1 MEGFGIGIGKQS
13 KQKKLIINYGEE
25 MNEIM
30 KSDEWESFKAIIIDK
45 HKRIS
50 NKKTPKGKI
59 EQRTDGYDYVK
70 DSYIFQRALEEY
82 GPSSFEDKWIH
93 VVYTETP
100 QVLKVNGKD
109 EVHMVRSPE
118 WIMFAG
124 LFTFIDNGLT
134 RKEAGVGAS
143 RIQYK
148 KDQPHTPINIV
159 DLDKQFKASRTQAK
173 KDGIQRATNIC
184 DDVYQKIMDE
194 TPTTE
199 EIRAC
204 NAAFGKVCKLK
215 LLSMTQTKA
224 VNDALRDQ
232 DSTKATI
239 LSYTVHMNELLNKKE
254 KADDK
259 EKE

>member
-1 MEGFGIGIGKQS
+1 
-13 KQKKLIINYGEE
+13 

-30 KSDEWESFKAIIIDK
+30 KSSEWESFKATIIDK
-45 HKRIS
+45 HKKIS

-59 EQRTDGYDYVK
+59 ETRADGYDYVK

-124 LFTFIDNGLT
+124 LYTFIDDGLT

-148 KDQPHTPINIV
+148 SGQPHIPTNII
-159 DLDKQFKASRTQAK
+159 DMDKQFKAARTQAK

-194 TPTTE
+194 TPTVE
-199 EIRAC
+199 DIRNC
-204 NAAFGKVCKLK
+204 EKVY
-215 LLSMTQTKA
+215 TKA
-224 VNDALRDQ
+224 YRARLLNQTQGKAVRDAIHDK
-232 DSTKATI
+232 DTTKETI
-239 LSYTVHMNELLNKKE
+239 LSYTTYMTELIIKKE
-254 KADDK
+254 KEDDK